1 MACIEVVGRIGR
13 VRKLLLVLAILVLGV
28 SAVAVAKPAR
38 DTSGVVYAGVTHAEG
53 SDLYVAG
60 DLKDKILGRGA
71 IIYVTQVTAGPE
83 PASALIEAKR
93 ITIYTKRGS
102 LSGKGQATQTGDLV
116 TDGSFKLK
124 KGTGAYKGHKLT
136 GTFDGSYADGVYTF
150 NYTGRYKK

>member
-71 IIYVTQVTAGPE
+71 IIYVTQVTTGPE
-83 PASALIEAKR
+83 PASVLIEAKR

-102 LSGKGQATQTGDLV
+102 LTGKGQATQTGDLV

-124 KGTGAYKGHKLT
+124 KGTGAYKDHKLT

-150 NYTGRYKK
+150 NYTGRYK